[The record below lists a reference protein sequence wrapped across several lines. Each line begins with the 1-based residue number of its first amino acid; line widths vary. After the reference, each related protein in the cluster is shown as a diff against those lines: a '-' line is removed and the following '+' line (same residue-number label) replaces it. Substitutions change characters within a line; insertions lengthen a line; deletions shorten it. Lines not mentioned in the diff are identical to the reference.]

1 MPPSALKS
9 EGPGWHA
16 GKSFLNGLACFGCPT
31 DTARSSSKWI
41 TKSAHVQTGVPLPQ
55 HLSAPSPRDAAN
67 QRPPHIS
74 TAIKGCIMRRDQNLS
89 TAENKTLPMS
99 NTSESIKYKHRWG
112 HEVDHEFD

>member
-55 HLSAPSPRDAAN
+55 HLSAPSPHDGAN
-67 QRPPHIS
+67 QRPPHVS
-74 TAIKGCIMRRDQNLS
+74 MAIKGRVMRCAQNLS
-89 TAENKTLPMS
+89 ARRYSRK
-99 NTSESIKYKHRWG
+99 
-112 HEVDHEFD
+112 